1 MIRQRWRAAEGFYH
15 SVGDGYSMPTDP
27 GRTEFKTTE
36 KYAVLH
42 PGGVWRVLQ
51 MSQWEH
57 AVNPTTGAILFGG
70 QWSEWQDVPV
80 EGE

>member
-27 GRTEFKTTE
+27 GRAEFKTAE

-51 MSQWEH
+51 YSVMK
-57 AVNPTTGAILFGG
+57 NPLEFGLHEPI
-70 QWSEWQDVPV
+70 WSEWQDVPV
-80 EGE
+80 E